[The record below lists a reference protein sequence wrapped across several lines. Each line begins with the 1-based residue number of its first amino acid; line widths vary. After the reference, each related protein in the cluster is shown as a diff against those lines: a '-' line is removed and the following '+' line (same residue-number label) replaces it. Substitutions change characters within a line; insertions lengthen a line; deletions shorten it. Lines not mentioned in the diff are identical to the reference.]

1 LGWENYKSQIV
12 FVGDARYLKDE
23 NQGDFMKVT
32 ILFVQVP
39 VVLMGNTFFLD
50 GSELFQLSL

>member
-1 LGWENYKSQIV
+1 MSQTV
-12 FVGDARYLKDE
+12 FFGNARYLKEE
-23 NQGDFMKVT
+23 NQGDFMKVA

-50 GSELFQLSL
+50 GSELFQLFL